1 MRNVRRM
8 FYPEVVRN
16 ALQVALVVG
25 LVLNLVNQGGALF
38 GGGPLIW
45 SQLLLNFLVPYCV
58 ASFSA
63 VRVQPGAVCHC
74 SREAPEGQAL
84 D

>member
-1 MRNVRRM
+1 ML
-8 FYPEVVRN
+8 YPEVVRN

-25 LVLNLVNQGGALF
+25 LVLNLVNQGGTLL
-38 GGGPLIW
+38 GGGSLIW
-45 SQLLLNFLVPYCV
+45 SQVVLNFLVPYCV

-63 VRVQPGAVCHC
+63 VRIQAGAVCGC
-74 SREAPEGQAL
+74 CRDVLEEQSL